1 MNGTLINTRVSAPDS
16 RLHKM
21 LQDGSSDT
29 NIITTFTLLA
39 LSRLPRPDELQTWQ
53 QQVAAKTSD
62 ERRQQLEDFLWSLLN
77 SQEFRRIP

>member
-1 MNGTLINTRVSAPDS
+1 
-16 RLHKM
+16 M

-39 LSRLPRPDELQTWQ
+39 LSRLPRTDELQTWQ